1 MLHVPLELLFCMYIQ
16 MSFYLVVTLCW
27 RSKMD
32 IYTSLTLSNILRYDT
47 LRCSDYSMRIV
58 HWFQKYKM
66 DIKYTIELCAFRNS
80 YCILICVF
88 FHTCEQVTLSCWRLY
103 LSSTHTKSIILGNHP
118 TEKETVSQSCLL
130 LPVFTLFSLI
140 TDQIEFITLL
150 MSPLQSNSEN
160 WNYVFSY

>member
-27 RSKMD
+27 RSKME
-32 IYTSLTLSNILRYDT
+32 IYTSLTLSNILR
-47 LRCSDYSMRIV
+47 YSMRIV

-66 DIKYTIELCAFRNS
+66 DIKYTIELCAFRNR

-88 FHTCEQVTLSCWRLY
+88 FRTCEQVTLSCWRLY

-118 TEKETVSQSCLL
+118 TEKETVSYSCLL
-130 LPVFTLFSLI
+130 LPLFTLFSLI
-140 TDQIEFITLL
+140 IDPFKLIMLIIT
-150 MSPLQSNSEN
+150 PLQDNPEN
-160 WNYVFSY
+160 